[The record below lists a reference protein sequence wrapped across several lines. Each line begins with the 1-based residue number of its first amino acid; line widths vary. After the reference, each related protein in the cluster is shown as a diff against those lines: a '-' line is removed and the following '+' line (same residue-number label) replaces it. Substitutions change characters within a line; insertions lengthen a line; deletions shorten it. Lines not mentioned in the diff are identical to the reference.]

1 MRYDTLV
8 SYTSNPRCVCPEK
21 NNGCSS
27 IFPLPK
33 HSFHDV
39 NCAHSALPCVCPE
52 KKNGYAYQGVSIK
65 HSVSRCK
72 LCPFGIAVVMSSSSS
87 RIIRVVAHLLILSHG
102 VMGREQETLAPFRQ
116 FGMTAHPA
124 HTSLS
129 VNGCL

>member
-1 MRYDTLV
+1 MRYDTLGT
-8 SYTSNPRCVCPEK
+8 TSNSRPEK
-21 NNGCSS
+21 KNGYAYQGVPRSNT
-27 IFPLPK
+27 L
-33 HSFHDV
+33 FHDV